1 MDSNDIFDEDID
13 LLNNPEN
20 EDEDE
25 DDDEDV
31 PMHDA
36 PSVLPDQDD
45 QQDQD
50 MMDEDDDE
58 DGDDDGNDGEDDDDN
73 EDNDD
78 DDEEE
83 EDDADGDGDGD
94 GDGDDD
100 DDDENNENDDS
111 LIKSGSEQP
120 DSASVTET
128 PIGKKPTTDTTTTT
142 TATASVS
149 PDSLKKQTSPL
160 SKQLFP
166 PIDTPKDTTNTT
178 TTSSTASTNEPATA
192 TTDKP
197 STSTSTSETT
207 TTTTTESTKPTPT
220 RSNDPFIDDNSDAP
234 KKAPD
239 SEQPPPAQQQ
249 PKSPSP
255 VQTLREKLVE
265 KAKTTTIVE
274 VSPHVAIPYAVPV
287 HSLAV
292 TRGPKW
298 MFTGGEDGIIR
309 KFDFFGSVEGK
320 SPLTVAQR
328 HQLVDSI
335 SFGGLMNSY
344 WENEQPYYKDELLKM
359 LVKEAEAA
367 VKPTRSKKKN
377 QQQTVTVDPNG
388 ITSYEPRLSPV
399 YSLAVESNGFWLL
412 SGLKSGGIT
421 LQSVRSGEGVIRYYF
436 REGKGE
442 TQHSSTVSCLKMN
455 SDETR
460 FLSGSWDQ
468 KILQWDLNTGQ
479 NITSF
484 VKSTGQISSL
494 DFRPVGGMDLA
505 LLDDG
510 SSADGDI
517 SKNDEDKKDD
527 DLDSLFGGSDDDD
540 DDDTQLSIKDKD
552 TTSKSATDT
561 ASLDANSDSHEETM
575 KQNIKQYQQETVN
588 AGYYEGCVRSDNV
601 FLSSSINGTV
611 NIWDARL
618 SAPNNE
624 VASIGH
630 ESSNS
635 PWCMSAIWSVSGNE
649 IYAGRRNAVV
659 DEFDLRKMESPK
671 RQFKFPAASGPISCV
686 RTLPNKDY
694 LLCGCQDNV
703 RLYDLKLAEEELLAD
718 SKKKK
723 KIPFMIIPGHNGG
736 ILSDL
741 YVDPTCRFMISSSG
755 NRGWQGKCSEYVFI
769 YRVLST

>member
-36 PSVLPDQDD
+36 PSTLPGQDD

-50 MMDEDDDE
+50 MMDEDDEDDGDE
-58 DGDDDGNDGEDDDDN
+58 DVNDNDGEDDDEN
-73 EDNDD
+73 DNDD
-78 DDEEE
+78 DDDD
-83 EDDADGDGDGD
+83 EDD
-94 GDGDDD
+94 DGDDD

-111 LIKSGSEQP
+111 LVKSGSEQP
-120 DSASVTET
+120 DLASVTET
-128 PIGKKPTTDTTTTT
+128 PIGKKPTKKTTTIT
-142 TATASVS
+142 SVS
-149 PDSLKKQTSPL
+149 PESSKKQTSPL

-166 PIDTPKDTTNTT
+166 PKDTPKDANTITT
-178 TTSSTASTNEPATA
+178 STNESATS

-197 STSTSTSETT
+197 SLSTT
-207 TTTTTESTKPTPT
+207 TNTANDSTKSASI
-220 RSNDPFIDDNSDAP
+220 RSNDPFIDDDSDAP
-234 KKAPD
+234 KKVPD
-239 SEQPPPAQQQ
+239 SEQPQQQ

-255 VQTLREKLVE
+255 VQTLRQKLVE
-265 KAKTTTIVE
+265 KAKTTVIVE

-292 TRGPKW
+292 TRGPRW

-335 SFGGLMNSY
+335 SFGGMMNSY

-367 VKPTRSKKKN
+367 VKPTRGKKKN

-436 REGKGE
+436 REGKDE
-442 TQHSSTVSCLKMN
+442 KQHSSTVSCLKMN

-505 LLDDG
+505 LIDDG
-510 SSADGDI
+510 SSADGDV
-517 SKNDEDKKDD
+517 SKNDDDKKDD

-540 DDDTQLSIKDKD
+540 DDTQLSIKDKD
-552 TTSKSATDT
+552 TASKSTADT
-561 ASLDANSDSHEETM
+561 ASLDANSETHEETM

-618 SAPNNE
+618 STPNNE

-659 DEFDLRKMESPK
+659 DEFDLRKMEAPK

-703 RLYDLKLAEEELLAD
+703 RLYDLKLAEEESLAE

-769 YRVLST
+769 YRVLAT